1 MPQKIVHTAVVL
13 ILSTL
18 IGCSGKKDVAPI
30 LVLATDRKFGT
41 YTAEILKTEGFKDFR
56 LDSIAS
62 GRVNPSYLEQF
73 NMVIL
78 AESEIG
84 PEVQQMIQRYV
95 NKGGNLIA
103 FRPDPELAGLFGI
116 VPEGLS
122 LEEGYIRIDT
132 AAGQG
137 GGLVPGPLQFHG
149 AADIYAAKGCTILAT
164 LYADRNDPAGSPA
177 VVTNTFGK
185 GHTAAFLYNLPK
197 SIVFTRQGNP
207 LLAGIEKDGIPGLRG
222 MDLFTDGWVDT
233 ANNIF
238 NQADEQMALF
248 SHCIEH
254 FYGFSGPL
262 PRFWYFP
269 DTLECLVT
277 LTNDGEYK
285 GEADFESQ
293 FRDVDSMGAKMSIYV
308 LDADQVTR
316 EWVDK
321 WTARGFEISGHPDDT
336 REAGNP
342 GWYTMDS
349 ALSAKKNEISV
360 RYGLD
365 MHTVVNHWF
374 VWCGRDSSG
383 VQDFGAQAR
392 LEERNGIEMDINYA
406 HYDMKSNQGNYYLG
420 TTGTNHGNFTGSG
433 MVMRYADVRGRTINV
448 FQHFNSVYDQ
458 EYTES
463 KDPEGF
469 YNCFKGLVDR
479 SLFNEVYSFIS
490 IKSHNDEYY
499 FSKTPLL
506 KMLIYARSMDVPVW
520 TEKNLLDFL
529 KMKDQAS
536 MSGMS
541 WKRNTLTFTILSP
554 VSHPAG
560 LTCMV
565 PLTEGAMEIGNITI
579 GGKDHRIVRRKI
591 KGRDYALITV
601 APGSNYEVSAYYR

>member
-1 MPQKIVHTAVVL
+1 MSRKLLHTAVVL
-13 ILSTL
+13 ALSTL
-18 IGCSGKKDVAPI
+18 LGCSGKKDNVPI
-30 LVLATDRKFGT
+30 LVLATDREFGT
-41 YTAEILKTEGFKDFR
+41 YTAEILKTEGFKEFR
-56 LDSIAS
+56 LDSLAS
-62 GRVNPSYLEQF
+62 VRVNASYLKRF
-73 NMVIL
+73 NAIIL
-78 AESEIG
+78 AESEIS
-84 PEVQQMIQRYV
+84 PEAQQMIRRYV
-95 NKGGNLIA
+95 IQGGNLIA

-116 VPEGLS
+116 VPEGRS
-122 LEEGYIRIDT
+122 LAEGYIRIDT

-149 AADIYAAKGCTILAT
+149 SADIYTPEGCTILAT
-164 LYADRNDPAGSPA
+164 LYTDRATPAGSPA
-177 VVTNTFGK
+177 VVTHTFGK

-207 LLAGIEKDGIPGLRG
+207 LFAGIEKDGIPGLRG

-233 ANNIF
+233 TNNII

-248 SHCIEH
+248 SHCVENLH
-254 FYGFSGPL
+254 GFSGPL

-285 GEADFESQ
+285 GESDFESQ
-293 FRDVDSMGAKMSIYV
+293 FRDVDSLGAKMSIYV

-342 GWYTMDS
+342 GWHTMDS
-349 ALSAKKNEISV
+349 ALSAKKHEIFV

-374 VWCGRDSSG
+374 VWCGRNSG
-383 VQDFGAQAR
+383 GMQDFGAQAR

-406 HYDMKSNQGNYYLG
+406 HYDMKSNQGPYYLG
-420 TTGTNHGNFTGSG
+420 TPGTNQGNFTGSG
-433 MVMRYADVRGRTINV
+433 MVMRYADVRGKTINV

-458 EYTES
+458 QYTES

-469 YNCFKGLVDR
+469 FNCFKGLVDR
-479 SLFNEVYSFIS
+479 SLHNEVYSFVS
-490 IKSHNDEYY
+490 IKAHNDEYY

-506 KMLIYARSMDVPVW
+506 KMLTYARSLDVPVW

-541 WKRNTLTFTILSP
+541 WKRNTLTFTVLSS
-554 VSHPAG
+554 VSHPEG

-579 GGKDHRIVRRKI
+579 GGKDHPIVRRKI
-591 KGRDYALITV
+591 KGRDYALVTM
-601 APGSNYEVSAYYR
+601 APGVNYEVSAYYR